1 MGKDVNGVKILIVED
16 EDKLR
21 ENVRRFLLNE
31 GFAVCE
37 AADGLAAVKAVREE
51 KPDLVILDVMLP
63 GLNGIQVCQLLR
75 QEGNLPVLIVS
86 ALGGEEDVL
95 KGLEEGADD
104 YVVKPFRM
112 RELVARIKAIMRRK
126 GNEALPGNLIVQGE
140 LSINLDMIQV
150 ICRGEEKQLTPTEFK
165 LLAMLARQPGR
176 VFTRLQLLEG
186 AVGEAYENYERTVDT
201 HIFNLRKK
209 IELQPG
215 KPQYI
220 QTVFGIGY
228 RFGERS

>member
-1 MGKDVNGVKILIVED
+1 MKILIVED

-21 ENVRRFLLNE
+21 ENVKQFLMNE
-31 GFAVCE
+31 GFNVCE

-126 GNEALPGNLIVQGE
+126 GNEALPSNLIVQGE

-150 ICRGEEKQLTPTEFK
+150 LCRGEEKQLTPTEFK

>member
-1 MGKDVNGVKILIVED
+1 MAKILVVED

-21 ENVRRFLLNE
+21 ENVKQFLATE
-31 GFAVCE
+31 GFTVCT
-37 AADGLAAVKAVREE
+37 AANGLDAMKAVREE
-51 KPDLVILDVMLP
+51 KPELVILDVMLP
-63 GLNGIQVCQLLR
+63 GLSGIQVCQLLR
-75 QEGNLPVLIVS
+75 QEGDLPILIVS
-86 ALGGEEDVL
+86 ALGGEDDVL

-112 RELVARIKAIMRRK
+112 RELVARVKAILRRR
-126 GNEALPGNLIVQGE
+126 GAAIAPARLIAQGE
-140 LSINLDMIQV
+140 LSINLDTIQV
-150 ICRGEEKQLTPTEFK
+150 LLRGEEIALTPTEFK
-165 LLAMLARQPGR
+165 LLTMLAQQPGR
-176 VFTRLQLLEG
+176 AFTRLQLLEG

-228 RFGERS
+228 RFGERT

>member
-1 MGKDVNGVKILIVED
+1 MKILIVED
-16 EDKLR
+16 ENKLR
-21 ENVRRFLLNE
+21 ENIRQFLLNE

-37 AADGLAAVKAVREE
+37 AADGLEAIKAVREE

-75 QEGNLPVLIVS
+75 QEGNLPILIVS

-112 RELVARIKAIMRRK
+112 RELVARIRAIMRRK
-126 GNEALPGNLIVQGE
+126 GSMATPSNLISHGE
-140 LSINLDMIQV
+140 LSVNLDTIQV
-150 ICRGEEKQLTPTEFK
+150 LCRGEEKQLTPTEFK
-165 LLAMLARQPGR
+165 LLTMLAKQPGR